1 MTYCPYTGQVVVN
14 TAGMVS
20 SVKLVSLKHSV
31 PCSLSV
37 VLDIYKE
44 NPRKCRVKSLEAPA
58 MKIKTHLE
66 WKISSLF
73 ILKKNQECYKT
84 NCWFYLHT
92 CKVYGYIF
100 FI

>member
-44 NPRKCRVKSLEAPA
+44 NPRKDFVKSLEAPA
-58 MKIKTHLE
+58 MKKKTHLE

-73 ILKKNQECYKT
+73 IY
-84 NCWFYLHT
+84 F
-92 CKVYGYIF
+92 
-100 FI
+100 